1 MTPPGQAALFPG
13 MDYHVVIYSKYEL
26 VGYPLP
32 SLWQSF
38 SLRQK
43 ALYYLHPGHHP
54 EGLQEQGHRQDEV
67 QHAALLVVRVVVH
80 TTYVVL
86 YILYLFIGPV

>member
-1 MTPPGQAALFPG
+1 

-32 SLWQSF
+32 SLWHSF

-43 ALYYLHPGHHP
+43 ALYYLRQVVNYNLINLMNISPVRCTCPTSTPCPG
-54 EGLQEQGHRQDEV
+54 
-67 QHAALLVVRVVVH
+67 
-80 TTYVVL
+80 
-86 YILYLFIGPV
+86 

>member
-32 SLWQSF
+32 RLWQSF

-43 ALYYLHPGHHP
+43 ALYYL
-54 EGLQEQGHRQDEV
+54 RQ
-67 QHAALLVVRVVVH
+67 VVN
-80 TTYVVL
+80 
-86 YILYLFIGPV
+86 